1 MKTAYQKLRN
11 EVILSVRLVA
21 VEERF
26 DLVFS
31 RPLGLFFAK
40 IAAKLNMTPT
50 QVSVASLL
58 TGVVGGVM
66 FLYQDNFQLTLLG
79 CLLVVLAGVL
89 DSSDGQLA
97 RMTNQGSELGRIID
111 GIVDN
116 IVFIAVYVFGVIYL
130 ASTMNPWLAWTLGV
144 LGGFA
149 HSWKSAVYEMHKSEY
164 FYYIGRFS
172 SSRVHFADEVKATFR
187 RDTLFRKFV
196 YAVYYDYCK
205 KQEKNGFRPPE
216 IRIKF
221 EKLAFNDK
229 TRDKFVSLYESA
241 HQKTLYWWAW
251 IGGTNVQR
259 SAILISMLFG
269 RFDIFLAVNFLSLI
283 PHYIAGNYQMKK
295 DQEILAAFSGEIPEM
310 ESTVELRSD
319 ERN

>member
-1 MKTAYQKLRN
+1 MTNAYQKLRD
-11 EVILSVRLVA
+11 EVLSSVRLVA

-40 IAAKLNMTPT
+40 IAAMLNMTPT
-50 QVSVASLL
+50 QVSIASLL
-58 TGVVGGVM
+58 TGSIGGVL
-66 FLYQDNFQLTLLG
+66 FLYQDNFQLTLIG

-116 IVFIAVYVFGVIYL
+116 IVFIFVYVFAVIYL
-130 ASTMNPWLAWTLGV
+130 AGTMNPWLAWTLGV
-144 LGGFA
+144 MGGFA

-172 SSRVHFADEVKATFR
+172 SSRVHFAHEVKETFK
-187 RDTLFRKFV
+187 RDTFFRKFV
-196 YAVYYDYCK
+196 YAVYHDYCK

-216 IRIKF
+216 IRILF

-229 TRDKFVSLYESA
+229 TREKFVTLYEEA

-259 SAILISMLFG
+259 SAILISLLFG
-269 RFDIFLAVNFLSLI
+269 RFDVFLVLNVLSLI

-295 DQEILAAFSGEIPEM
+295 DQQILAAFADEIP
-310 ESTVELRSD
+310 STGSSVELRSD
-319 ERN
+319 ENN

>member
-1 MKTAYQKLRN
+1 MEAYRKLRE
-11 EVILSVRLVA
+11 EVISSVRLVA

-31 RPLGLFFAK
+31 RPFGLFFAK
-40 IAAKLNMTPT
+40 IAAKLKMTPT

-58 TGVVGGVM
+58 TGILGGIM
-66 FLYQDNFQLTLLG
+66 FLYQDNFSLTLLG
-79 CLLVVLAGVL
+79 CILVVLAGVL

-116 IVFIAVYVFGVIYL
+116 LVFIAVYVAAVIYL
-130 ASTMNPWLAWTLGV
+130 STIMNPWLAWTMGV
-144 LGGFA
+144 MGGFA

-164 FYYIGRFS
+164 FYYVGRFS
-172 SSRVHFADEVKATFR
+172 SSRVHFADEVKASFK
-187 RDTLFRKFV
+187 RDTFFQKFV

-216 IRIKF
+216 TRIKF
-221 EKLAFNDK
+221 EKMAFNEH
-229 TRDKFVSLYESA
+229 TRAKFVALYEEA
-241 HQKTLYWWAW
+241 HQKTLFWWAL
-251 IGGTNVQR
+251 IGGTNIQR
-259 SAILISMLFG
+259 SAILISILFG

-283 PHYIAGNYQMKK
+283 PHYIAGHYQQKM
-295 DQEILAAFSGEIPEM
+295 DNRILAAFPDDIPTAGN
-310 ESTVELRSD
+310 TVELRSD
-319 ERN
+319 ENN